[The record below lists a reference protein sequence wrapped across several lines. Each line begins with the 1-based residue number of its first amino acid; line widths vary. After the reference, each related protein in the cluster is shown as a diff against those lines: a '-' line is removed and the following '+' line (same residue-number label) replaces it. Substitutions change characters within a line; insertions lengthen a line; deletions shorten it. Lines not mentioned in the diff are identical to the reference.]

1 MKKNRLSLLATAACA
16 LLLSACS
23 TELATTDNP
32 NYAGA
37 GEAILSVS
45 LQFPQAD
52 KPAGYAP
59 GDVGDDIVL
68 PGVALDAEKE
78 IKSIAFI
85 VFTAD
90 AKGVFLSENPTL
102 TPNGFLEPLTPDKDG
117 VKGHYTA
124 KFKIQSDDFSGKTT
138 IVAIANYKEYNLA
151 FDPDNLSITAIKAML
166 TQALE
171 ADQSLLCPLLMSVA
185 TEVDITDGSYPEI
198 YFKMERLMARVD
210 VVNNAFDK
218 TTPANNFKL
227 TSARLLSAA
236 SQGTMIG
243 GQTIAAP
250 TYVNTAL
257 ETTIKTI
264 DPAADAPEGTPSKEQ
279 LNPIYVY
286 ENSNKKADG
295 TLSDV
300 ATAIEVNGTYQ
311 GQAYSKVI
319 PFVTAKKVVDGVLEG
334 GDVVSIER
342 NTRYVVEISSSKEQE
357 LAFAVKVKDWD
368 EGTDL
373 EVEIDF
379 KDPVL
384 EGLEQIVFTNGATWD
399 FATKTLNITK
409 ANAPSVFEFTV
420 RGFQD
425 SDFKVEKEY
434 DENAAPLANV
444 IDVNRGLLGMTGA
457 TRAGDE
463 GEAPLVRTYKVTIPQ
478 ATGECPS
485 LTKIVVYNAAADGS
499 KTEIN
504 VKYAPFFISDF
515 KSQGATIDPVTR
527 LIDLKS
533 VANSQAG
540 TVTFFA
546 SANAPLEDATIAN
559 KGFTDKFYTVTT
571 AEETDIATTNKY
583 GPGKRVTL
591 SYQAL
596 TDVPQWAEV
605 SVKETGADAT
615 AKKLFVKCLKK
626 TYFESVAFSPVAANT
641 LVEGANKLFLAVNNG
656 EHGTID
662 YTVYDDAN
670 NTITLEPSYTNAVT
684 LTNPD
689 WAKNVTIST
698 NTVADTYADYQIV
711 KRMVKV
717 TLPEKIKNPSAVTS
731 FKVGANTST
740 AALLQLSPVYL
751 AGTTITGADKA
762 FAPVCVKGYWWA
774 PINVG
779 QAKISTINNPSDAA
793 GFIFQWGRKQALTWA
808 SSTTVGPLAPAAPEV
823 TQNLFIT
830 SAASPKD
837 WCNAPNA
844 KFWNS
849 GTDAAPTK
857 TSNDPCPAGWRVPT
871 KDEWAKSIIG
881 DGTPAHIWTAATP
894 PSATQNGLLTV
905 TGEAGAKLFFPAAGL
920 LSFDGSVLNQ
930 GSIGYY
936 WASAESGSNASHV
949 SFTSATVS
957 ASNVYRAVGM
967 TLRCVQD
974 L

>member
-59 GDVGDDIVL
+59 GDVGDIVL

-102 TPNGFLEPLTPDKDG
+102 TPNGFLEPLTPVKDAPI
-117 VKGHYTA
+117 GHYTA

-198 YFKMERLMARVD
+198 GFKMERLMARVD

-243 GQTIAAP
+243 GQIIAAP

-319 PFVTAKKVVDGVLEG
+319 PFVTAQKVVGGVLEG

-463 GEAPLVRTYKVTIPQ
+463 DKAPLVRTYKVTIPQ

-499 KTEIN
+499 KTEIT
-504 VKYAPFFISDF
+504 VKYAPLFTGGFIKNNEAISSDNDR
-515 KSQGATIDPVTR
+515 II
-527 LIDLKS
+527 IDLKGLS
-533 VANSQAG
+533 DGSTG
-540 TVTFFA
+540 TVSFFA
-546 SANAPLEDATIAN
+546 SSDSEVTITPSEN
-559 KGFTDKFYTVTT
+559 KGYTTDFYAIETV
-571 AEETDIATTNKY
+571 EVTDNDLMYYPKY
-583 GPGKRVTL
+583 GPCKRVTVTYKAI
-591 SYQAL
+591 SDNPEFA
-596 TDVPQWAEV
+596 TI
-605 SVKETGADAT
+605 SVKDASDAT
-615 AKKLFVKCLKK
+615 RKVLLSHFRKPITIMKLPSNNNVL
-626 TYFESVAFSPVAANT
+626 A
-641 LVEGANKLFLAVNNG
+641 EGTHKLYLAVNNAD
-656 EHGTID
+656 HGSIT
-662 YTVYDDAN
+662 YTVFEKEGSVSTLSPKVTYATNSTSPTWAN
-670 NTITLEPSYTNAVT
+670 GSTTASETLSDFGVVKQTVT
-684 LTNPD
+684 L
-689 WAKNVTIST
+689 A
-698 NTVADTYADYQIV
+698 
-711 KRMVKV
+711 
-717 TLPEKIKNPSAVTS
+717 LPTAIKNPAAVTAYTI
-731 FKVGANTST
+731 GLADETP
-740 AALLQLSPVYL
+740 LELIPVYPS
-751 AGTTITGADKA
+751 AYNTTNGTSGPITAADKA
-762 FAPVCVKGYWWA
+762 FRPVLVKTVWWA

-779 QAKISTINNPSDAA
+779 QTKISVVNDPSDAA
-793 GFIFQWGRKQALTWA
+793 GNLFQWGRKQALTWD
-808 SSTTVGPLAPAAPEV
+808 SPKVPGPVDSAAAAG
-823 TQNLFIT
+823 TDFIT
-830 SAASPKD
+830 NSASPYD
-837 WCNAPNA
+837 WLKEQNNGL
-844 KFWNS
+844 WNS
-849 GTDAAPTK
+849 GTAVAPKK
-857 TSNDPCPAGWRVPT
+857 TTNDPCPAGWRVPSVA
-871 KDEWAKSIIG
+871 EWNSIVG
-881 DGTPAHIWTAATP
+881 DGTPAHEWQAATT

-920 LSFDGSVLNQ
+920 RNHDGSVLYQ
-930 GSIGYY
+930 GAGGYC
-936 WASAESGSNASHV
+936 WASAESGTAASSV
-949 SFTSATVS
+949 GFSSAPVS
-957 ASNVYRAVGM
+957 ASYRYRAYGM
-967 TLRCVQD
+967 SVRCVQG

>member
-59 GDVGDDIVL
+59 GDVGDIVL
-68 PGVALDAEKE
+68 PGIALDAEKE

-198 YFKMERLMARVD
+198 GFKMERLMARVD

-243 GQTIAAP
+243 GQIIAAP

-319 PFVTAKKVVDGVLEG
+319 PFVTAQKVVGGVLEG
-334 GDVVSIER
+334 GAVVSIER

-457 TRAGDE
+457 TRAGDATE
-463 GEAPLVRTYKVTIPQ
+463 GDEDKAPLVRTYKVTIPPY
-478 ATGECPS
+478 TEECPS

-499 KTEIN
+499 KTEIT
-504 VKYAPFFISDF
+504 VKYAPLFTGGFIKNDEAISSDNDR
-515 KSQGATIDPVTR
+515 II
-527 LIDLKS
+527 IDLKGLS
-533 VANSQAG
+533 DGSTG
-540 TVTFFA
+540 TVSFFA
-546 SANAPLEDATIAN
+546 SSDSEVTITPSEN
-559 KGFTDKFYTVTT
+559 KGYTPEFYTFETVDVTDEDLT
-571 AEETDIATTNKY
+571 YYPKY
-583 GPGKRVTL
+583 GPCKRVTVTYKAI
-591 SYQAL
+591 SDNPEFA
-596 TDVPQWAEV
+596 TI
-605 SVKETGADAT
+605 SVKDASDAT
-615 AKKLFVKCLKK
+615 RKVLLSHFRKPITIMKLPSNNNVL
-626 TYFESVAFSPVAANT
+626 A
-641 LVEGANKLFLAVNNG
+641 EGTHKLYLAVNNG
-656 EHGTID
+656 DHGSIT
-662 YTVYDDAN
+662 YTVFEKEGSVSTLSPKVTYATNSTSPAWAN
-670 NTITLEPSYTNAVT
+670 GSTTASETLSDFGVVKQTVT
-684 LTNPD
+684 L
-689 WAKNVTIST
+689 A
-698 NTVADTYADYQIV
+698 
-711 KRMVKV
+711 
-717 TLPEKIKNPSAVTS
+717 LPTTIKNPAAVTAYTI
-731 FKVGANTST
+731 GLADETP
-740 AALLQLSPVYL
+740 LELIPVYPS
-751 AGTTITGADKA
+751 AYNTTNGTSGPITAADKA
-762 FAPVCVKGYWWA
+762 FRPVLVKTVWWA
-774 PINVG
+774 PINIG
-779 QAKISTINNPSDAA
+779 QTKISVVNDPSDVA
-793 GFIFQWGRKQALTWA
+793 GNLFQWGRKQALTWK
-808 SSTTVGPLAPAAPEV
+808 SPQFPGPVDSAAAAG
-823 TQNLFIT
+823 TNFIT
-830 SAASPKD
+830 NSTSPND
-837 WCNAPNA
+837 WLKVQNNTL
-844 KFWNS
+844 WNS
-849 GTDAAPTK
+849 GNAATPK
-857 TSNDPCPAGWRVPT
+857 TINDPCPAGWRVPSVAECNSVVGT
-871 KDEWAKSIIG
+871 QTWAPG
-881 DGTPAHIWTAATP
+881 GA
-894 PSATQNGLLTV
+894 SASANGLLTV
-905 TGEAGAKLFFPAAGL
+905 TGEAGTNLLFPAAGR
-920 LSFDGSVLNQ
+920 LSNTGAVSGQ
-930 GSIGYY
+930 GTYGFY
-936 WASAESGSNASHV
+936 WASAENGTSASCV
-949 SFTSATVS
+949 YFNSATVS
-957 ASNVYRAVGM
+957 AFNYSRANGM
-967 TLRCVQD
+967 PLRCVQD